1 MFLWSHVYVWYY
13 RLTVSP
19 GQSSLLFFVALV
31 ALAEVEQNE
40 HVQHNP
46 HQRSGQNHLAVGKP
60 PHPKNGIRER
70 ERKAWMM
77 VSADLLHTFTGF
89 SKALQRRSLSM
100 SSHISPALLL
110 TPLNHH
116 PPHSSMPSIFSV
128 PPFVLLSES
137 LLLSVSCLSAQ
148 LQMVTFTLRES
159 LKMNTGLLDFII
171 ITPIGKQ

>member
-13 RLTVSP
+13 RLTVPP

-46 HQRSGQNHLAVGKP
+46 HQRGGQNHLAVGKP
-60 PHPKNGIRER
+60 PHPKNVIRER
-70 ERKAWMM
+70 ERKALM
-77 VSADLLHTFTGF
+77 SADLLHTFTGF

-116 PPHSSMPSIFSV
+116 PSHSSMPEYLFSASICPSV
-128 PPFVLLSES
+128 RVCSY
-137 LLLSVSCLSAQ
+137 LSA
-148 LQMVTFTLRES
+148 VYPRS
-159 LKMNTGLLDFII
+159 SKWS
-171 ITPIGKQ
+171 PSH